1 MLRGSRPITLLRLM
15 LSMSRWWWDCFL
27 SRAVS
32 TVKIPSRAHIRL
44 ESSSNRID
52 SRFYLRDLIPQHGMG
67 KKDLVGVEFE
77 KGGARLFRSLE
88 RLQERGTASY
98 SHSID
103 WLVTGKEWIF
113 RRRKG

>member
-1 MLRGSRPITLLRLM
+1 
-15 LSMSRWWWDCFL
+15 
-27 SRAVS
+27 
-32 TVKIPSRAHIRL
+32 
-44 ESSSNRID
+44 
-52 SRFYLRDLIPQHGMG
+52 MG

-113 RRRKG
+113 RRRRRKG